1 MFFRCCASLVLA
13 LAVSGCGSS
22 SAGTPFEGGSQATS
36 AASRGGSSRLI
47 VRAQLVEFSG
57 RSAWDAV
64 DILNQRWL
72 RPQRGAS
79 NSGRP
84 VFPRIVVDGTVRGE
98 LDDLFRLRADNI
110 ETMRLLTSSDATTK
124 YGTGYFGGVI
134 EVTTIRGR

>member
-13 LAVSGCGSS
+13 LAVSACGSS
-22 SAGTPFEGGSQATS
+22 SGTPFEGGSQSTS
-36 AASRGGSSRLI
+36 AASLGGNSRLI

-84 VFPRIVVDGTVRGE
+84 LFPRIVVDGIFRGE

-110 ETMRLLTSSDATTK
+110 ETMRLLTSSDATIK